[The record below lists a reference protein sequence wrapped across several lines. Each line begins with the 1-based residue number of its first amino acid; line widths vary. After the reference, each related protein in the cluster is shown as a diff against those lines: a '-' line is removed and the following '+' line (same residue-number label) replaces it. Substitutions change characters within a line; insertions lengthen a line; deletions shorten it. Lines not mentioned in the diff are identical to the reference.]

1 MLISEN
7 LEKLIQSL
15 SRFPGIGK
23 KTAGRLAWHIVSS
36 DKSFAQELSQNIST
50 AAASFAPCSLC
61 NMLSESDPC
70 PICASKERESDN
82 LCIVEHSADVQIIE
96 NMNEYRGQYFV
107 LGHLLSPIDGFGPD
121 EINTPLMLKRIAE
134 LNPAEIILA
143 IKPSAEGEATMHY
156 IWEILKDKGIKITRL
171 STGLPFGGDLEYS
184 SSSTLKSAWQRRYG
198 I

>member
-61 NMLSESDPC
+61 NMLAESDPC
-70 PICASKERESDN
+70 PICASKERESDS

-96 NMNEYRGQYFV
+96 NMNEYRGQFFV
-107 LGHLLSPIDGFGPD
+107 LAHLLSPIDGFGPD